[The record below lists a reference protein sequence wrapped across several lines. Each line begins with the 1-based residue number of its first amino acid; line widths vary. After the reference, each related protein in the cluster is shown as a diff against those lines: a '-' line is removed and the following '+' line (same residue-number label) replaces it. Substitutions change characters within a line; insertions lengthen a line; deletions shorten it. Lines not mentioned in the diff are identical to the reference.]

1 MSILNNLPVELVINI
16 IENISIHDCM
26 KLCNTNKRVYNI
38 CNDNQDT
45 LCKIVS
51 KIPIRNTSPKKYYKC
66 VKGLNYM
73 EIIKFITGNNLVN
86 DKGIEKP
93 DYILAGANLVPISLD
108 VLKFL
113 LANGISMTNTVVNNS
128 LTRLSL
134 PALKFL
140 IEDKK
145 LTLDNYT
152 IQEVSFSKVKFLA
165 EKGYLPHKED
175 IKLVRQNSNKEEIK
189 KITDFLREKFKRK

>member
-1 MSILNNLPVELVINI
+1 MSLPVEMVIKILENVNI
-16 IENISIHDCM
+16 NDVMNFCITD
-26 KLCNTNKRVYNI
+26 KKVYAI
-38 CNDNQDT
+38 CNDNQDV

-51 KIPIRNTSPKKYYKC
+51 KIPIRGASPTKYYKC
-66 VKGLNYM
+66 VKNLNYM

-86 DKGIEKP
+86 NKGITKP
-93 DYILAGANLVPISLD
+93 DYILIGENNLDISLD

-113 LANGISMTNTVVNNS
+113 LANGLSFTNTIVNNN
-128 LTRLSL
+128 LNRLSL

-145 LTLDNYT
+145 RELKNYT
-152 IQEVSFSKVKFLA
+152 IQDVSFNKIKYLA

-175 IKLVRQNSNKEEIK
+175 IKLVKLNSSSKEEKK
-189 KITDFLREKFKRK
+189 KITDFLMEKFKRK

>member
-1 MSILNNLPVELVINI
+1 MSVKDLPVEMILNI
-16 IENISIHDCM
+16 IENVSIKDAM
-26 KLCNTNKRVYNI
+26 NLCKTNKKVYAV

-51 KIPIRNTSPKKYYKC
+51 KIQIRGTSPSKYYKC

-86 DKGIEKP
+86 DKGITKP
-93 DYILAGANLVPISLD
+93 DYILIGENTVAISLD

-113 LANGISMTNTVVNNS
+113 LANGLSFTNTIVNNN
-128 LTRLSL
+128 LVRLSL

-145 LTLDNYT
+145 RELKNYT
-152 IQEVSFSKVKFLA
+152 IQDVSFSKVKYLA

-175 IKLVRQNSNKEEIK
+175 IKLVKLNSCSKEKKKIADFLKEEFK
-189 KITDFLREKFKRK
+189 KR

>member
-1 MSILNNLPVELVINI
+1 
-16 IENISIHDCM
+16 
-26 KLCNTNKRVYNI
+26 
-38 CNDNQDT
+38 
-45 LCKIVS
+45 
-51 KIPIRNTSPKKYYKC
+51 
-66 VKGLNYM
+66 M

-93 DYILAGANLVPISLD
+93 DYILVGANLVPISLD

-145 LTLDNYT
+145 LTLNNYT
-152 IQEVSFSKVKFLA
+152 IDDVSFSKVKFLA

-175 IKLVRQNSNKEEIK
+175 IKLVQRNSNKEEIK